1 MPSGPCVLCGDV
13 NYQMSMGGPTVCPS
27 CDCGHAPGTGKLR
40 RELQEANLKVIN
52 MYCALDVALG
62 LPSATPEMK
71 AIGERIIE
79 SYKRSHPSYRAN
91 N

>member
-1 MPSGPCVLCGDV
+1 
-13 NYQMSMGGPTVCPS
+13 
-27 CDCGHAPGTGKLR
+27 
-40 RELQEANLKVIN
+40 